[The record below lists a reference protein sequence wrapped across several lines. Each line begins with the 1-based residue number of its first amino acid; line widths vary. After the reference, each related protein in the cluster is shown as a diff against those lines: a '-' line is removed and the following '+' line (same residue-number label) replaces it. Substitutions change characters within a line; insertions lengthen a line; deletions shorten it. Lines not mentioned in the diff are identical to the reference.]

1 MSTQP
6 FAKLGAACGII
17 FPVGL
22 FLTAGNGY
30 RFWAVALSAIVIF
43 FVFLAYL
50 CSVLARAE
58 GERGWLAQC
67 AFAAGV
73 VGIGLKLGSIAPE
86 IAIRRGHIAVGTP
99 LHAGLQGI
107 ADAATDVCLFPLGLM
122 LAAVAVVAVR
132 TGALSRSLAYGAGF
146 TAIALVAN
154 GSYNL
159 YVHSGFVPALL
170 LFLLWTLLAGVSLS
184 RRAWHAPA
192 HAGPEPMLAV

>member
-22 FLTAGNGY
+22 FLTAGNGS
-30 RFWAVALSAIVIF
+30 RFWAVALVGDRD
-43 FVFLAYL
+43 LL
-50 CSVLARAE
+50 RLPRLPLQRARTGR
-58 GERGWLAQC
+58 GEQGWLAQC

-86 IAIRRGHIAVGTP
+86 IAIHRGHIAVGTP

-122 LAAVAVVAVR
+122 LAAVAVVALR
-132 TGALSRSLAYGAGF
+132 TGALSRSLAYGAGV
-146 TAIALVAN
+146 TAVALVAN